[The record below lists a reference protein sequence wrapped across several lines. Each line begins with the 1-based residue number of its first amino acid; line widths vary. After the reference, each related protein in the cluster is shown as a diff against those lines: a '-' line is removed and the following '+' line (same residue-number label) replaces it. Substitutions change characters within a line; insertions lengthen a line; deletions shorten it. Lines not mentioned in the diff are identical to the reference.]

1 MALREFVDN
10 RHVEWKVWDVTPERM
25 HPVTARE
32 MFHGRYVDYQEGWL
46 VFESATERRR
56 LAPFP
61 SQWSEFP
68 DVEIE
73 TLLRMAEVVPPR
85 RTADETRSG
94 QFRRYT
100 EERAAVA
107 EEAKTPA
114 EAASEGDPESAPE
127 THHDAPAGVVRRFL
141 GPSGRTWSAAIVDR
155 GGTPVLRF
163 TASDGVACDVER
175 YPEDWARY
183 TRDRLSELLRGA
195 LPATDAPAAEGTHP
209 RRRRED
215 FRP

>member
-1 MALREFVDN
+1 MALREFVDSQ
-10 RHVEWKVWDVTPERM
+10 RREWKVWDVTPERM

-32 MFHGRYVDYQEGWL
+32 MFHGRYEDYQEGWL
-46 VFESATERRR
+46 VFESGAERRR

-61 SQWSEFP
+61 SQWADFP

-85 RTADETRSG
+85 RSEETRSG

-100 EERAAVA
+100 EEQAAVA
-107 EEAKTPA
+107 DEAPSGA
-114 EAASEGDPESAPE
+114 SAAPREGA
-127 THHDAPAGVVRRFL
+127 TGVVRRFL
-141 GPSGRTWSAAIVDR
+141 GPSGRTWSATLVDR

-163 TASDGVACDVER
+163 TASDGTACDVEHF
-175 YPEDWARY
+175 PEDWARY
-183 TRDRLSELLRGA
+183 TRERLSDLLCSA
-195 LPATDAPAAEGTHP
+195 LPAPAANGEEGGPP

>member
-1 MALREFVDN
+1 MALREFVDSQQ
-10 RHVEWKVWDVTPERM
+10 REWKVWDVTPERM

-46 VFESATERRR
+46 VFESAAERRR

-61 SQWSEFP
+61 SRWSEFP

-73 TLLRMAEVVPPR
+73 TLLKMAEVVPPR
-85 RTADETRSG
+85 RSSEETRSG

-100 EERAAVA
+100 EEQAAVA
-107 EEAKTPA
+107 DEE
-114 EAASEGDPESAPE
+114 GSAGP
-127 THHDAPAGVVRRFL
+127 DVGVVRRFL
-141 GPSGRTWSAAIVDR
+141 GPSGRTWSAAIVER
-155 GGTPVLRF
+155 GGGGGAPVLRF
-163 TASDGVACDVER
+163 TASDGTTCEVDD

-183 TRDRLSELLRGA
+183 TRERLSELLRSA
-195 LPATDAPAAEGTHP
+195 LPVRTEGAEGEGSTQP

>member
-1 MALREFVDN
+1 MSLREFVDS
-10 RHVEWKVWDVTPERM
+10 RQREWKVWDVTPERM

-46 VFESATERRR
+46 VFESADERRR

-61 SQWSEFP
+61 SQWAEFP
-68 DVEIE
+68 DAEIE

-85 RTADETRSG
+85 RTSDETRSG

-100 EERAAVA
+100 EDTAEQAAVA
-107 EEAKTPA
+107 EESSAPAAASGA
-114 EAASEGDPESAPE
+114 EARS
-127 THHDAPAGVVRRFL
+127 GVVRRFL

-163 TASDGVACDVER
+163 TASDGTACEVER

-183 TRDRLSELLRGA
+183 TRERLSELLRGA
-195 LPATDAPAAEGTHP
+195 LPAPVASEGEGAAP

>member
-1 MALREFVDN
+1 MALREFVDGQQ
-10 RHVEWKVWDVTPERM
+10 REWKVWDVTPERM

-61 SQWSEFP
+61 ARWSEFP

-73 TLLRMAEVVPPR
+73 TLLRLAEVVPPR
-85 RTADETRSG
+85 RSEETRSG

-100 EERAAVA
+100 EEQAAVP
-107 EEAKTPA
+107 EEPTHAAPHA
-114 EAASEGDPESAPE
+114 EAHAEAHAASHEGDV
-127 THHDAPAGVVRRFL
+127 GVVRRFL
-141 GPSGRTWSAAIVDR
+141 GPSGRTWSATIVDR
-155 GGTPVLRF
+155 GGASVLRF
-163 TASDGVACDVER
+163 TASDGTACDVER

-183 TRDRLSELLRGA
+183 TRERLSDLLRGA
-195 LPATDAPAAEGTHP
+195 LPAPAGGAEDAPP

>member
-1 MALREFVDN
+1 MALREFVDS
-10 RHVEWKVWDVTPERM
+10 RHVEWKVWDVTPDQM
-25 HPVTARE
+25 HPVHARE

-61 SQWSEFP
+61 SRWGEFP

-73 TLLRMAEVVPPR
+73 TLLRMAEVVLPR
-85 RTADETRSG
+85 RTSDETRSG

-100 EERAAVA
+100 EERAVVAVEAPAAAA
-107 EEAKTPA
+107 ERH
-114 EAASEGDPESAPE
+114 ESA
-127 THHDAPAGVVRRFL
+127 AGVVRRFL
-141 GPSGRTWSAAIVDR
+141 GPSGRTWSATLVDR
-155 GGTPVLRF
+155 GGKTVLRF
-163 TASDGVACDVER
+163 TASDGTACDVER

-183 TRDRLSELLRGA
+183 TRERLSELLRGA
-195 LPATDAPAAEGTHP
+195 LPAPAAEGPEGGPP